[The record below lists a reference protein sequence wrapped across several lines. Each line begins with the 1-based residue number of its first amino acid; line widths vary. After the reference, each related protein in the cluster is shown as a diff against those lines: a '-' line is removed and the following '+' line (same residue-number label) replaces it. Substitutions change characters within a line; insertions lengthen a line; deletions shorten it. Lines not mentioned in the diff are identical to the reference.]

1 MYSFRRF
8 ALLLAL
14 ALPASQAVLAQSS
27 SPSSSSSSQSQAQQ
41 PATSLTP
48 GQLTVQARIRAR
60 REQRQAQAIH
70 DTYSPRYEV
79 FVGGGFL
86 RFKPGVKLQRVA
98 YYSWDVG
105 LTRYST
111 ERLGITLDSRGYYGT
126 PFVGN
131 NFTTITRPAI
141 SQYDLMLGPTYRFY
155 LRPKYSLAA
164 HALGGWATGN
174 FSGDTNG
181 FGGTTLGLYPDGSTY
196 AIDGALIGEANI
208 SPNLSLR
215 LAGENLTTGFGSTVE
230 SSFGFSYG
238 FVYRFGKR

>member
-8 ALLLAL
+8 ALLLAF
-14 ALPASQAVLAQSS
+14 ALPASQVVLAQ
-27 SPSSSSSSQSQAQQ
+27 SPSSSSSSSHTQAQQ
-41 PATSLTP
+41 QPAGQLTP

-60 REQRQAQAIH
+60 RDQRRAQAIH
-70 DTYSPRYEV
+70 DTYSPRYEI

-86 RFKPGVKLQRVA
+86 RFKPGVDLQRVA
-98 YYSWDVG
+98 YYSWDAG

-111 ERLGITLDSRGYYGT
+111 ERLGITLDGRGYYGT
-126 PFVGN
+126 AFVGN
-131 NFTTITRPAI
+131 NFSTITRPAI
-141 SQYDLMLGPTYRFY
+141 SQYDVMVGPTYRFY

-164 HALGGWATGN
+164 RAMGGWATGN

-196 AIDGALIGEANI
+196 ALSGALIGEANL

-215 LAGENLTTGFGSTVE
+215 LTGENVTTGFGSTTE

-238 FVYRFGKR
+238 FVYRFGK